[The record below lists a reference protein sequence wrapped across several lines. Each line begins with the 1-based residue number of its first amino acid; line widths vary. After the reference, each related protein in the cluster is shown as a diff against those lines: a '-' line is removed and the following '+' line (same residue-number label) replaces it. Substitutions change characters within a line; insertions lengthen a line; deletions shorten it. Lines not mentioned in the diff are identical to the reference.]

1 LKKEGREM
9 LDGRE
14 KREIYGAHV
23 ISLVRKGEG
32 KKKKAKEKGERRK
45 KKGERRK
52 ANEIGEREERYRLRH
67 IKRIQSI
74 RASHVFDY
82 KFRVTEAIVESYHIP
97 FHPPLVSASNI
108 SFHPFIAILVQ

>member
-32 KKKKAKEKGERRK
+32 KKKKGERKRRKAKGERKKEKGERRTK
-45 KKGERRK
+45 
-52 ANEIGEREERYRLRH
+52 
-67 IKRIQSI
+67 
-74 RASHVFDY
+74 
-82 KFRVTEAIVESYHIP
+82 
-97 FHPPLVSASNI
+97 
-108 SFHPFIAILVQ
+108 

>member
-32 KKKKAKEKGERRK
+32 KKKKGERKKEKGERRAK
-45 KKGERRK
+45 
-52 ANEIGEREERYRLRH
+52 
-67 IKRIQSI
+67 
-74 RASHVFDY
+74 
-82 KFRVTEAIVESYHIP
+82 
-97 FHPPLVSASNI
+97 
-108 SFHPFIAILVQ
+108 